1 MLINVPVS
9 IGELFDKISILD
21 IKTKKIKNKDDLKL
35 IKYEL
40 SKLKK
45 IAKSKG
51 LTNNKIKRKYL
62 LLKSINEKLWNIE
75 NRKRRCERL
84 KKFDKKSF
92 KLQVSGFP
100 LTIAKDIINMTG
112 HSISINWKYAIVPK
126 SPIQHPSKHHKVFLD
141 DCNQVCWQSQFICKT
156 S

>member
-51 LTNNKIKRKYL
+51 LTSTKIKRKYL

-84 KKFDKKSF
+84 KKFDKNFIDLARKVYIF
-92 KLQVSGFP
+92 NDKRAQIKKLR
-100 LTIAKDIINMTG
+100 LMMRLE
-112 HSISINWKYAIVPK
+112 SITFLY
-126 SPIQHPSKHHKVFLD
+126 KH
-141 DCNQVCWQSQFICKT
+141 
-156 S
+156 

>member
-51 LTNNKIKRKYL
+51 LTSTKIKRKYL

-84 KKFDKKSF
+84 KKFDKNFIDLARKVYIF
-92 KLQVSGFP
+92 NDKRAQ
-100 LTIAKDIINMTG
+100 IKKDINYLSG
-112 HSISINWKYAIVPK
+112 SSIVEIKL
-126 SPIQHPSKHHKVFLD
+126 HK
-141 DCNQVCWQSQFICKT
+141 
-156 S
+156 

>member
-51 LTNNKIKRKYL
+51 LTNTKIKRKYL

-84 KKFDKKSF
+84 KKFDKNFIDLARKVYIF
-92 KLQVSGFP
+92 NDKRAQ
-100 LTIAKDIINMTG
+100 IKKDINSLSG
-112 HSISINWKYAIVPK
+112 SSIVEIKL
-126 SPIQHPSKHHKVFLD
+126 HK
-141 DCNQVCWQSQFICKT
+141 
-156 S
+156 

>member
-51 LTNNKIKRKYL
+51 LTSNKIKKKYL

-75 NRKRRCERL
+75 NRKRRCEKL
-84 KKFDKKSF
+84 KKFDKNFIDLARKVYIF
-92 KLQVSGFP
+92 NDKRAQ
-100 LTIAKDIINMTG
+100 IKKDINHLSG
-112 HSISINWKYAIVPK
+112 SSIVEIKL
-126 SPIQHPSKHHKVFLD
+126 HK
-141 DCNQVCWQSQFICKT
+141 
-156 S
+156 

>member
-45 IAKSKG
+45 IAQSKG
-51 LTNNKIKRKYL
+51 LTSNKIKRKYL

-84 KKFDKKSF
+84 KKFDKNFIDLARKVYIF
-92 KLQVSGFP
+92 NDKRAQ
-100 LTIAKDIINMTG
+100 IKKDINYLSG
-112 HSISINWKYAIVPK
+112 SSIVEIKL
-126 SPIQHPSKHHKVFLD
+126 HK
-141 DCNQVCWQSQFICKT
+141 
-156 S
+156 

>member
-51 LTNNKIKRKYL
+51 LTSTKIKRKYL

-84 KKFDKKSF
+84 KKFDNNFIDLARKVYIFNDKRAQI
-92 KLQVSGFP
+92 K
-100 LTIAKDIINMTG
+100 KDINSLSG
-112 HSISINWKYAIVPK
+112 SSIVEIKL
-126 SPIQHPSKHHKVFLD
+126 HK
-141 DCNQVCWQSQFICKT
+141 
-156 S
+156 

>member
-40 SKLKK
+40 SNLKR

-51 LTNNKIKRKYL
+51 LTSTKIKRKYL

-84 KKFDKKSF
+84 KKFDKNFIDLARKVYIF
-92 KLQVSGFP
+92 NDKRAQ
-100 LTIAKDIINMTG
+100 IKKDINYLSG
-112 HSISINWKYAIVPK
+112 SSIVEIKL
-126 SPIQHPSKHHKVFLD
+126 HK
-141 DCNQVCWQSQFICKT
+141 
-156 S
+156 

>member
-45 IAKSKG
+45 ITKLKG
-51 LTNNKIKRKYL
+51 LTSTKIKKKYI

-75 NRKRRCERL
+75 NKKRKCERQ
-84 KKFDKKSF
+84 KKFDKNFIELARKVYIF
-92 KLQVSGFP
+92 NDKRAQ
-100 LTIAKDIINMTG
+100 IKKDINLLSG
-112 HSISINWKYAIVPK
+112 SSIVEIK
-126 SPIQHPSKHHKVFLD
+126 SHK
-141 DCNQVCWQSQFICKT
+141 
-156 S
+156 

>member
-51 LTNNKIKRKYL
+51 LTSTEIKRKYL

-84 KKFDKKSF
+84 KKFDKNFIDLARKVYIF
-92 KLQVSGFP
+92 NDKRAQ
-100 LTIAKDIINMTG
+100 IKKDINSLSG
-112 HSISINWKYAIVPK
+112 SSIVEIKL
-126 SPIQHPSKHHKVFLD
+126 HK
-141 DCNQVCWQSQFICKT
+141 
-156 S
+156 

>member
-45 IAKSKG
+45 IAKSKS
-51 LTNNKIKRKYL
+51 LTSTKIKKKYL

-84 KKFDKKSF
+84 KKFDKNFIDLARKVYIF
-92 KLQVSGFP
+92 NDKRAQ
-100 LTIAKDIINMTG
+100 IKKDINYLSG
-112 HSISINWKYAIVPK
+112 SSIVEIKL
-126 SPIQHPSKHHKVFLD
+126 HK
-141 DCNQVCWQSQFICKT
+141 
-156 S
+156 

>member
-45 IAKSKG
+45 IVKSKG
-51 LTNNKIKRKYL
+51 LTSTKIKRKYL

-75 NRKRRCERL
+75 NRKRRCEKL
-84 KKFDKKSF
+84 KKFDKNFIDLARKVYIF
-92 KLQVSGFP
+92 NDKRAQ
-100 LTIAKDIINMTG
+100 IKKDINYLSG
-112 HSISINWKYAIVPK
+112 SSIVEIKL
-126 SPIQHPSKHHKVFLD
+126 HK
-141 DCNQVCWQSQFICKT
+141 
-156 S
+156 

>member
-21 IKTKKIKNKDDLKL
+21 IKTKKIKNKDDLNL

-45 IAKSKG
+45 IVKAKG
-51 LTNNKIKRKYL
+51 LTSAKIKKKYL

-84 KKFDKKSF
+84 KKFDKNFIDLARKVYIYND
-92 KLQVSGFP
+92 KRAQ
-100 LTIAKDIINMTG
+100 IKKDINYLSG
-112 HSISINWKYAIVPK
+112 SSIVEIKL
-126 SPIQHPSKHHKVFLD
+126 HK
-141 DCNQVCWQSQFICKT
+141 
-156 S
+156 

>member
-45 IAKSKG
+45 IVKSKG
-51 LTNNKIKRKYL
+51 LTSSKIRKKYL

-84 KKFDKKSF
+84 KKFDKNFIDLARKVYIF
-92 KLQVSGFP
+92 NDKRAQ
-100 LTIAKDIINMTG
+100 IKKDINYLSG
-112 HSISINWKYAIVPK
+112 SSIVEVKL
-126 SPIQHPSKHHKVFLD
+126 HK
-141 DCNQVCWQSQFICKT
+141 
-156 S
+156 

>member
-21 IKTKKIKNKDDLKL
+21 IKTKKIKNKDDLNL

-45 IAKSKG
+45 IVKAKG
-51 LTNNKIKRKYL
+51 LTSAKIKRKYL

-84 KKFDKKSF
+84 KKFDKNFIDLARKVYIYND
-92 KLQVSGFP
+92 KRAQ
-100 LTIAKDIINMTG
+100 IKKDINYLSG
-112 HSISINWKYAIVPK
+112 SSIVEIKL
-126 SPIQHPSKHHKVFLD
+126 HK
-141 DCNQVCWQSQFICKT
+141 
-156 S
+156 

>member
-51 LTNNKIKRKYL
+51 LT
-62 LLKSINEKLWNIE
+62 S
-75 NRKRRCERL
+75 
-84 KKFDKKSF
+84 
-92 KLQVSGFP
+92 
-100 LTIAKDIINMTG
+100 T
-112 HSISINWKYAIVPK
+112 
-126 SPIQHPSKHHKVFLD
+126 
-141 DCNQVCWQSQFICKT
+141 
-156 S
+156 

>member
-21 IKTKKIKNKDDLKL
+21 IKTKKIKNKDDLKF

-45 IAKSKG
+45 IAKAKG
-51 LTNNKIKRKYL
+51 LTSAKIKRKYL

-75 NRKRRCERL
+75 NRKRRCEKQ
-84 KKFDKKSF
+84 KKFDKNFIDLARKVYIF
-92 KLQVSGFP
+92 NDKRAQ
-100 LTIAKDIINMTG
+100 IKKDINYLSG
-112 HSISINWKYAIVPK
+112 SSIVEIKL
-126 SPIQHPSKHHKVFLD
+126 HK
-141 DCNQVCWQSQFICKT
+141 
-156 S
+156 

>member
-21 IKTKKIKNKDDLKL
+21 IKTKKIKNKNDLKL

-45 IAKSKG
+45 IVKSKG
-51 LTNNKIKRKYL
+51 LTSTKIKRKYL

-75 NRKRRCERL
+75 NKKRRCESL
-84 KKFDKKSF
+84 KRFDKSF
-92 KLQVSGFP
+92 IDLARKVYIFNDKRAQ
-100 LTIAKDIINMTG
+100 IKKDINYLSG
-112 HSISINWKYAIVPK
+112 SSIVEIKL
-126 SPIQHPSKHHKVFLD
+126 HK
-141 DCNQVCWQSQFICKT
+141 
-156 S
+156 

>member
-21 IKTKKIKNKDDLKL
+21 IKTKKIKNKNDLKL

-45 IAKSKG
+45 IVKSKG
-51 LTNNKIKRKYL
+51 LTSTKIKRKYL

-75 NRKRRCERL
+75 NKKRKCERL
-84 KKFDKKSF
+84 KRFDKRFIDLARKVYIF
-92 KLQVSGFP
+92 NDKRAQ
-100 LTIAKDIINMTG
+100 IKKDINYLSG
-112 HSISINWKYAIVPK
+112 SSIVEIKL
-126 SPIQHPSKHHKVFLD
+126 HK
-141 DCNQVCWQSQFICKT
+141 
-156 S
+156 